1 MCLYVGVDRIAEATT
16 VNKEEFGKAVQELT
30 RGAKVDFRKMPKWF
44 EGTLRILEELGKQKE
59 GVHHPGHRG
68 TAREHPLQD
77 VLAEMLPDSFT
88 VTKGFAINH
97 LMTESKEQDLLV
109 IDRNIGGRLL
119 PGEGYFPIEPCL
131 ASVQVKSTLTR
142 TQIRD
147 ATVNCISIKRLFGW
161 PLVSEEQS
169 DREYDKLC
177 YVVFSYGSRSELDR
191 LADVLNDE
199 LAQVNRHLWPNMF
212 YVLGKGLLIPGD
224 ERGVPFDK
232 STMFTGPRFRSVQN
246 VGAEPALPTS
256 EAYSFLWFLSN
267 IIDHCME
274 QRGQRESLNLN
285 RYWFYAL
292 SFQTR
297 LNQTLR
303 GK

>member
-1 MCLYVGVDRIAEATT
+1 MSEIAID
-16 VNKEEFGKAVQELT
+16 AVQFLD
-30 RGAKVDFRKMPKWF
+30 RVRRLAD
-44 EGTLRILEELGKQKE
+44 LI
-59 GVHHPGHRG
+59 
-68 TAREHPLQD
+68 RE
-77 VLAEMLPDSFT
+77 
-88 VTKGFAINH
+88 
-97 LMTESKEQDLLV
+97 EQDLLLV
-109 IDRNIGGRLL
+109 DRNIGGRLL
-119 PGEGYFPIEPCL
+119 PGESYFPIEPCL

-161 PLVSEEQS
+161 PLVHEDQS

-177 YVVFSYGSRSELDR
+177 YAVFSYGSRSELDR

-199 LAQVNRHLWPNMF
+199 LAQVSRHLWPNMF

-224 ERGVPFDK
+224 DRGVPFDS
-232 STMFTGPRFRSVQN
+232 STMFTGPRFRTVKN
-246 VGAEPALPTS
+246 VGAEPALPAS
-256 EAYSFLWFLSN
+256 EAYAFLWFLSN

-274 QRGQRESLNLN
+274 QRGQRESPNLQ

-292 SFQTR
+292 SYQTR
-297 LNQTLR
+297 LNQTLQ